1 MFLKDY
7 ISGLDKKYRKVFFS
21 GISFESSR
29 VKKDNIFFAIKG
41 DRFDGND
48 YIDEAI
54 SRGASVIIS
63 EKQISKKKKNII
75 YLNSLN
81 IRKVLAEIS
90 YKIFKDKPKKLVA
103 VTGTN
108 GKSSVTDFYFQ
119 ILNLNLKKVASIGT
133 IGVRYQNKKK
143 KLNNTT
149 LDPIQL
155 GKILKNLKKK
165 KLSI

>member
-29 VKKDNIFFAIKG
+29 VKKDNIFLQLKE
-41 DRFDGND
+41 
-48 YIDEAI
+48 IDLMEMTT
-54 SRGASVIIS
+54 SMKLFQGEQVLLFLRNRY
-63 EKQISKKKKNII
+63 QKKKNII

-143 KLNNTT
+143 LNNTT

>member
-54 SRGASVIIS
+54 SKGASVIIS
-63 EKQISKKKKNII
+63 EKQISKKKKI
-75 YLNSLN
+75 
-81 IRKVLAEIS
+81 
-90 YKIFKDKPKKLVA
+90 
-103 VTGTN
+103 
-108 GKSSVTDFYFQ
+108 
-119 ILNLNLKKVASIGT
+119 
-133 IGVRYQNKKK
+133 
-143 KLNNTT
+143 
-149 LDPIQL
+149 
-155 GKILKNLKKK
+155 
-165 KLSI
+165 